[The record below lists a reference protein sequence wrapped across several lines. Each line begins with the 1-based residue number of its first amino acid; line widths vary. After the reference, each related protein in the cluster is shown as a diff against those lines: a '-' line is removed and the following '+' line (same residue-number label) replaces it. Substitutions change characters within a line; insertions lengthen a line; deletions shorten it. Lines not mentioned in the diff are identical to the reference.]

1 MIFMFCIECGSENNQ
16 MVGEIC
22 IDCFLK
28 EFEMIE
34 IPKNINVEICS
45 HCNSRLEEGK
55 WSDSF
60 LPEEE
65 IIYRA
70 LERNIKINELV
81 ENEEINLE
89 IDQIKGTIAECFV
102 EVVGDVY
109 GVTIDETHD
118 TSVRILKTV
127 CPSCSKLQS
136 GYYESVIQFRADNRE
151 IKSEEY
157 DKADEIVARTL
168 QKQAKTDK
176 LAYCPQIAKLKE
188 GYDYYIGSLKTGR
201 KIAEALKDE
210 FGGIIKESPR
220 LISEDKS
227 TGKGLYRTWISVRI
241 PEFERQDIIEY
252 EDKLIQVTDIGK
264 NRVVG
269 LDIKTNK
276 KHNIPLKNMESMK
289 LVKKASEIETTT
301 IISMSPK
308 TIQILDPSDYSA
320 VDLEMNE
327 EFSDYNIG
335 DEIRLIKIEN
345 YIYLI
350 K

>member
-1 MIFMFCIECGSENNQ
+1 MFCIECGSENKQ

-176 LAYCPQIAKLKE
+176 LAYCPQIAKLEE
-188 GYDYYIGSLKTGR
+188 GYDYYIGLLKTGR

>member
-1 MIFMFCIECGSENNQ
+1 MIFMFCIECGSENKQ

-60 LPEEE
+60 IPEEE

-168 QKQAKTDK
+168 EKQAKTDK

-227 TGKGLYRTWISVRI
+227 TGKGLYRIWISVRI
-241 PEFERQDIIEY
+241 PEFESKDIIEY
-252 EDKLIQVTDIGK
+252 ENKLIQVTDIGK

-276 KHNIPLKNMESMK
+276 KHNIPLKNMESIK
-289 LVKKASEIETTT
+289 LVKKSSEIETTT

-308 TIQILDPSDYSA
+308 IIQILDPSDFSA

-335 DEIRLIKIEN
+335 DEIKLIKIEN